1 MCVCVG
7 LCVWVCMCVCVC
19 VSFSLPL
26 SLSLFLNRQTCRIRR
41 SEATDVRKIAGNGT
55 ECKQEG
61 GTTDFSDS
69 RSYDKY
75 LWTQSMGVCSQPP
88 AQEPFRPNCFRSA
101 RQKKRRKKR
110 EKRRRGISSYLSRRQ
125 SSQQALQPKRSP
137 VQLMVTACGF
147 FFILFF
153 LNTQT
158 QELCE
163 SRMES
168 VDESVPFKAK
178 TRTIDDNG
186 VWLFFFFFFS

>member
-1 MCVCVG
+1 
-7 LCVWVCMCVCVC
+7 
-19 VSFSLPL
+19 
-26 SLSLFLNRQTCRIRR
+26 
-41 SEATDVRKIAGNGT
+41 
-55 ECKQEG
+55 
-61 GTTDFSDS
+61 
-69 RSYDKY
+69 
-75 LWTQSMGVCSQPP
+75 MGVCSQPP

-101 RQKKRRKKR
+101 RQKTKKKQKKE
-110 EKRRRGISSYLSRRQ
+110 EKKKEGISSYLSRRQ

-178 TRTIDDNG
+178 ARTIDDNG
-186 VWLFFFFFFS
+186 VWLFFFFFFLSFFLTHRRSNFCDSGTESVNVFVPFKRNSI